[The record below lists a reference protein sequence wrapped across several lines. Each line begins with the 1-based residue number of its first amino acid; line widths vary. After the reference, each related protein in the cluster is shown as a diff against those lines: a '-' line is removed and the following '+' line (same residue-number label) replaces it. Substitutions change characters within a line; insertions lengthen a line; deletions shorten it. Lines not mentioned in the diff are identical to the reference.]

1 MQPTIQVLGGLER
14 RIDLSIPSADV
25 AREVTVRLNRL
36 ARDVRLPGFRKG
48 KVPLKMVA
56 ASYGAQVQ
64 SEVLSDKVG
73 QAFSQAVS
81 AGKLRVAGAPRVEPR
96 SGAGAEAAELAFS
109 ATFEVYPEI
118 SLSAIDNLGV
128 KRVVCPVDDA
138 AIDRTLEIMRKQR
151 ATFEAVDRPLA
162 EADHATVDFAGKL
175 DGVAFDGGAATDF
188 VVVVGE
194 GRMLPEFEQALR
206 GMKTGDSKTFPL
218 TFPADYR
225 ATELAGKTA
234 QFEVTVKKVEQPVLP
249 PLDAAFAQSL
259 GVADGDLAKMRAEVK
274 ANLEREVTNRLKAR
288 TKASVMEALIG
299 AVSFEVPKGLV
310 AGETERLSEMARN
323 DLIARGINAKE
334 APLPADVLAPQAERR
349 VRLGLLVG
357 ELVRVE
363 KLNAQQQQI
372 RKAIEDI
379 AQSYERPA
387 EVIQWYLSDRNRLAE
402 IENAVLEDNVVG
414 WVLSRAKVTEE
425 PVPFDEL
432 MGHPDR

>member
-1 MQPTIQVLGGLER
+1 
-14 RIDLSIPSADV
+14 
-25 AREVTVRLNRL
+25 
-36 ARDVRLPGFRKG
+36 
-48 KVPLKMVA
+48 
-56 ASYGAQVQ
+56 
-64 SEVLSDKVG
+64 
-73 QAFSQAVS
+73 
-81 AGKLRVAGAPRVEPR
+81 
-96 SGAGAEAAELAFS
+96 
-109 ATFEVYPEI
+109 
-118 SLSAIDNLGV
+118 
-128 KRVVCPVDDA
+128 
-138 AIDRTLEIMRKQR
+138 MRKQR
-151 ATFEAVDRPLA
+151 ATFEAVERPLA
-162 EADHATVDFAGKL
+162 ESDHATVDFVGKL

-206 GMKTGDSKTFPL
+206 GMKTGESKTFPL

-288 TKASVMEALIG
+288 TKVSVMEALIG

-323 DLIARGINAKE
+323 DLVARGINAKE
-334 APLPADVLAPQAERR
+334 APLPADVLVPQAERR

-432 MGHPDR
+432 MGHPGR